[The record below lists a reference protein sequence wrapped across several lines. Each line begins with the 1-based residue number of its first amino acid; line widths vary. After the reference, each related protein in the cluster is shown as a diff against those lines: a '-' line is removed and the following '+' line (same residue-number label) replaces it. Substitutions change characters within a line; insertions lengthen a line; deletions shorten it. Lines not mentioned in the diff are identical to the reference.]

1 MDNYSNTNKL
11 VTYLFLIGLGLSLI
25 FVFFAQ
31 ERLFN
36 QITTGTITLGN
47 EKYFRSFGVVF
58 LFSGILINLFDAKN
72 KYLPRFL
79 VAYLCIVG
87 YISLNYLFTGPGVDS
102 LTGLMDTKGIGPWIA
117 FGLIFMGYDD
127 KRYALFK
134 KFLFLSIGVLA
145 FYVLLNLFEFGV
157 GAYRG
162 QALSKYRIYA
172 TNLVWITPFIFLVLK
187 NKPKLRWLR
196 IFAISI
202 GIISALITLTR
213 SFLLIY
219 ILVLLFDFAFSKK
232 KIYYVIGGSFLA
244 ILFIYSLIN
253 LDWFS
258 TSFDLLVQ
266 RGINDTRTNQL
277 FQFLGQVNF
286 FDLIVGTG
294 YESSWNF
301 AGQQYG
307 HLDNQWLLLLW
318 WAGLVPALG
327 YFYLTFII
335 PIKMFLRKGQDYET
349 RVEAFVLV
357 LWALACA
364 GLSIY
369 TTMAVDFYFFIVCV
383 IQGRLLY
390 KYTIRFE
397 H

>member
-145 FYVLLNLFEFGV
+145 FYVLLNLFEFGI

-253 LDWFS
+253 VDWFS

-335 PIKMFLRKGQDYET
+335 PIKLFLRKGQDHET